1 MRNNGE
7 TNPVTYLVL
16 ALVAA
21 GLFYGYHVAPLY
33 YDNLAA
39 RDAAGEAFAVYI
51 LKGEKVALD
60 NMLIRL
66 NSKSPDT
73 SHYEVDKDGVEQ
85 ILPGYG
91 LTEDNVTFTF
101 DEASRKLTVR
111 IEYDRIVEFKPLK
124 KRKSYHL
131 VAEKTGIVSK

>member
-16 ALVAA
+16 ALVAGA
-21 GLFYGYHVAPLY
+21 VFYGYHVGPLY

-39 RDAAGEAFAVYI
+39 RDIAGEGFSVFI
-51 LKGEKVALD
+51 LKGEAQAVEG
-60 NMLIRL
+60 MLL
-66 NSKSPDT
+66 KANVMSPDT
-73 SHYEVDKDGVEQ
+73 SHYEVDKEGVESVK
-85 ILPGYG
+85 PGYG
-91 LTEDNVTFTF
+91 LTEDNITIVF
-101 DEASRKLTVR
+101 DENTRKLTVR

-131 VAEKTGIVSK
+131 VAEKTGTVAK